1 MMYNPDTMYKMARLE
16 HEARIAFAR
25 QAVEAREA
33 RRESGRSWFASVT
46 GFLRPARSSDAA
58 AVLDISERLGGVEV
72 TGRAQHADEVAA
84 A

>member
-16 HEARIAFAR
+16 HEARIASAR

-58 AVLDISERLGGVEV
+58 ATSVLRDASQLRCDAPQDNVSF
-72 TGRAQHADEVAA
+72 
-84 A
+84 